1 MIISIA
7 TISGHKV
14 RSNYPR
20 QRVINV
26 KTSCGA
32 DKQLVFDSRTPPPIP
47 ELPPVPFEQ
56 REEVTLHFYPPVD
69 TEDDKEFDSVRQICK
84 TYRKSF
90 FIKKYFL

>member
-7 TISGHKV
+7 TISGFKV
-14 RSNYPR
+14 RFNYPC

-84 TYRKSF
+84 TYRKG
-90 FIKKYFL
+90 FISRNIF